1 LARLWSISAIIVWR
15 VLNPYF
21 FHQDRTTRPS
31 DTRERCVIVGP
42 QKQGAI
48 NGLTISYSLNEKKA
62 EIKVQHLGKTRSTGR
77 NYKDFKGKNE
87 VYWQDAILPED
98 TGKKSRSE
106 ALRQNI

>member
-1 LARLWSISAIIVWR
+1 L
-15 VLNPYF
+15 
-21 FHQDRTTRPS
+21 D
-31 DTRERCVIVGP
+31 
-42 QKQGAI
+42 
-48 NGLTISYSLNEKKA
+48 EKKA

-77 NYKDFKGKNE
+77 NYEDFKGKNE